1 MRVLMYGI
9 GSVGSTMTRMLVER
23 GATVVGAVASTP
35 EKNGKDLGEL
45 LGLDVPLGVKVYT
58 DPDEALALKP
68 DIVVMSIASYMEDM
82 YEPMKR
88 CIKAG
93 VNVISLAE
101 ELLYSWNTSAQET
114 AELDALAKE
123 HDVQVLCTGH
133 QDGYWVSLVSVLMGT
148 CFKIDEVHGQCTW
161 NVDDFGAEL
170 ARDQQVGTTPESFED
185 WVSTSQRPP
194 TFGRTSLHVLAA
206 MAGLDVVDSTTTSRP
221 DIAQAPLYCKAFAAE
236 IPAGQVIGFTNVD
249 EVATRQGITLRLEM
263 TGKVY
268 AEGETDSNAW
278 EVRGEPT
285 VRILSDNLATHYT
298 TCGTLLNRIP
308 QLLAAEPGY
317 RTIDGLPQL
326 QYQDGY
332 S

>member
-1 MRVLMYGI
+1 MYGI

-23 GATVVGAVASTP
+23 GATVVGAVAATP
-35 EKNGKDLGEL
+35 EKNGKDVGELIGLGE
-45 LGLDVPLGVKVYT
+45 PLGVQVYT

-82 YEPMKR
+82 YVPIKR

-101 ELLYSWNTSAQET
+101 ELLYSWHTSAKET
-114 AELDALAKE
+114 AELDVLAKE
-123 HDVQVLCTGH
+123 HEVRVLCTGH

-148 CFKIDEVHGQCTW
+148 CFKLDEVHGQCTW

-170 ARDQQVGTTPESFED
+170 ARDQQVGTTPESFEE
-185 WVSTSQRPP
+185 WASTSQRPP

-206 MAGLDVVDSTTTSRP
+206 MAGLEIVDSTTKSRP
-221 DIAQAPLYCKAFAAE
+221 DIGQAPLYCKAFDAE
-236 IPAGQVIGFTNVD
+236 IPAGQVIGFTDVD
-249 EVATRQGITLRLEM
+249 KVTTRQGITLGLEM

-298 TCGTLLNRIP
+298 TCGTLVNRIP
-308 QLLAAEPGY
+308 QLLVAEPGY

-332 S
+332 DN